1 MKFYI
6 TTPIYYAN
14 GPPHLGGAYT
24 TIAADIFARWHR
36 LQGEEVFFLT
46 GTDEHGQKIQE
57 TAEKQGIKPKE
68 FVDKI
73 SKEFKEAFKLLNIS
87 NDDFIRT
94 TSKEHE
100 KEVKKILQEL
110 YDKKFIYKGGYE
122 AYYCVGCEQYLSE
135 TDLVDGKCLLHNR
148 EPELRK
154 EEAYLFKLS
163 LFQNKLLKLIKSG
176 EYCILPEI
184 RRKEIIRFIEGG
196 LKDISISRLKKK
208 IYWGIE
214 LPFDKEHTCFVWVD
228 AFWNY
233 LTGLKEKKKFD
244 KFWPAN
250 VQLMAKDIIR
260 VHATIWPALLLALD
274 YKLPK
279 NLFVHGYFTID
290 GQKMG
295 KSLSNVISPI
305 NLTGKYGV
313 DSLRYFL
320 IREIH
325 FGEDGDFSED
335 ALKNRVNNELA
346 NDLGNLLNRSVVL
359 GEKFKGK
366 INGEKELEKK
376 LNVKNIEKLMNE
388 FKLTEALD
396 EIWKFVKGCNKYTND
411 REPWKKEGKELEN
424 ILYNLL
430 ESLRI
435 ISILIG
441 PFMPETS
448 EKIKKQLGVKEE
460 TLKDCK
466 FKEFKGKIKR
476 GEILFNK
483 V

>member
-1 MKFYI
+1 M
-6 TTPIYYAN
+6 
-14 GPPHLGGAYT
+14 
-24 TIAADIFARWHR
+24 
-36 LQGEEVFFLT
+36 
-46 GTDEHGQKIQE
+46 
-57 TAEKQGIKPKE
+57 
-68 FVDKI
+68 
-73 SKEFKEAFKLLNIS
+73 
-87 NDDFIRT
+87 
-94 TSKEHE
+94 
-100 KEVKKILQEL
+100 
-110 YDKKFIYKGGYE
+110 
-122 AYYCVGCEQYLSE
+122 
-135 TDLVDGKCLLHNR
+135 
-148 EPELRK
+148 
-154 EEAYLFKLS
+154 
-163 LFQNKLLKLIKSG
+163 
-176 EYCILPEI
+176 
-184 RRKEIIRFIEGG
+184 
-196 LKDISISRLKKK
+196 
-208 IYWGIE
+208 
-214 LPFDKEHTCFVWVD
+214 D

-233 LTGLKEKKKFD
+233 LTGLKENKKFD

-466 FKEFKGKIKR
+466 FKEFKGKIKK